1 MSEPGTYLAEITPD
15 AAEGEIAHIYEE
27 IRRLTGGPLVALI
40 FRHLATFPGVLP
52 SVWQQISPL
61 LASGEVQEGAWAL
74 ARNAWD
80 GAPPLA
86 DAGLV
91 ALGATERRR
100 AADVIA
106 AYNRANPVNF
116 AVVCALRAA
125 QARGR
130 DLRPST
136 RQVLRP
142 WSPPAR
148 IGAITAIPSM
158 QSLDDRARRIV
169 DAFAKEAAPGAGV
182 LVPTLY
188 RHIAHWPALLEF
200 CRREVAPRLAVGAFD
215 APITR
220 FRSGIE
226 ALAESWADSLAAPP
240 PGVGPDERLMQV
252 LERFAG
258 VIPEMVVVGHFIGPA
273 LD

>member
-1 MSEPGTYLAEITPD
+1 MSQSSTYLAEITPD

-40 FRHLATFPGVLP
+40 FRHLATFPGVLE
-52 SVWQQISPL
+52 SVWRQVSPL

-80 GAPPLA
+80 GAPPPA
-86 DAGLV
+86 DAGLI
-91 ALGATERRR
+91 ALDATERRR

-130 DLRPST
+130 DSQPAT

-148 IGAITAIPSM
+148 IGAIAAIPSM
-158 QSLDDRARRIV
+158 QSLDERARRIV
-169 DAFAKEAAPGAGV
+169 DAFAKDAAPGAGV

-188 RHIAHWPALLEF
+188 RHIAHWPALLEY
-200 CRREVAPRLAVGAFD
+200 CGREVAPRLAAGAFD
-215 APITR
+215 APIAR

-226 ALAESWADSLAAPP
+226 ALAESWADSLAAAP
-240 PGVGPDERLMQV
+240 PGAGSDERLMQV
-252 LERFAG
+252 CERFAG